1 MNFNDTTREAVLA
14 AIGREKLIV
23 IVRGVP
29 ADRLIPLT
37 EAMYA
42 GGVRLLEVPYSADG
56 RVSDEETADGI
67 RTLAAHF
74 AGRMEIGAGTVLTE
88 RQVELTAAAG
98 GRFIISPNTNETVIA
113 KTRALGLVSLPGA
126 FSPTEI
132 EAAHEAGAD
141 FVKLFPAAAL
151 GAAYIKAVRAPLSD
165 IKLLVVGGIDD
176 RNAAEYLAAG
186 AVGIGVGSGI
196 VDRALLEA
204 GDYAGIT
211 RLAKAYVAAV
221 GGKV

>member
-14 AIGREKLIV
+14 AIGQERLIV
-23 IVRGVP
+23 IVRGIP
-29 ADRLIPLT
+29 ADQLIPLA

-56 RVSDEETADGI
+56 RVSDEETAEKIG
-67 RTLAAHF
+67 RLVSHF
-74 AGRMEIGAGTVLTE
+74 AGRMYIGAGTVLSE

-98 GRFIISPNTNETVIA
+98 GRFIISPNTEESVIA

-126 FSPTEI
+126 MTPTEI

-141 FVKLFPAAAL
+141 LVKLFPAGAL
-151 GAAYIKAVRAPLSD
+151 GPDYLKAVRAPLSH
-165 IKLLVVGGIDD
+165 IGLLAVGGVDKE
-176 RNAAEYLAAG
+176 NAAEYLAAG
-186 AVGIGVGSGI
+186 ALGIGVSSGI
-196 VDRALLEA
+196 VDKGLLGR

-211 RLAKAYVAAV
+211 RLAAAYVEAV
-221 GGKV
+221 R